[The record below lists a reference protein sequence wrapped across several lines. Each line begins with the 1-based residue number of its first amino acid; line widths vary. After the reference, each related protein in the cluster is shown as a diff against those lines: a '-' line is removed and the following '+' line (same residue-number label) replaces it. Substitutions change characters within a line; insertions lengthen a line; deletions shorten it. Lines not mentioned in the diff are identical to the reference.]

1 MNIVCQVRDQV
12 RTLLNIRRERGL
24 PPAGGKPTLGAK
36 LTCGD
41 FRLTVQAGMSQSL
54 WHWLVQQGWREVT
67 FRPDRRRYRDLPAAY
82 ITRLIDSTSTEERE
96 RVLSAAVA
104 NATYRP
110 VMSRSGR
117 MTLPPRGRDS

>member
-1 MNIVCQVRDQV
+1 LNIVCQVRDQV

-24 PPAGGKPTLGAK
+24 PPATPTLGAK

-54 WHWLVQQGWREVT
+54 WHWLVQQGWREVI

-82 ITRLIDSTSTEERE
+82 VTRLIDSSSTQERE
-96 RVLSAAVA
+96 RVLAAAVA

-110 VMSRSGR
+110 TMSRSGR

>member
-1 MNIVCQVRDQV
+1 
-12 RTLLNIRRERGL
+12 LL
-24 PPAGGKPTLGAK
+24 
-36 LTCGD
+36 
-41 FRLTVQAGMSQSL
+41 
-54 WHWLVQQGWREVT
+54 QQGWREVT

-82 ITRLIDSTSTEERE
+82 VTRLIDSTSPEERA